1 MEREMLIEHLSQ
13 ANRHVAESEMHVER
27 QRNLVENLARDGHD
41 IREHAA
47 LLQQFEELLAQHI
60 KERDRLVRELAAYFK
75 KQWSDAS
82 RKPAAD

>member
-1 MEREMLIEHLSQ
+1 MLIEHLSQ
-13 ANRHVAESEMHVER
+13 ADRHVAESEMHVER

-47 LLQQFEELLAQHI
+47 LLQQFEETLALHI
-60 KERDRLVRELAAYFK
+60 KNRDRLVRELAADFK

-82 RKPAAD
+82 RKPAA